1 MTVQISIENLPP
13 CPAPSRRI
21 VDDAPPRIAAE
32 VASFRDIEIEPAYR
46 STTLQAWK
54 ARRVTTYIAEQ
65 LGSDIRLAAVSRA
78 AGLSPCYFSKVFLR
92 TFGQSLRDYVQHLR
106 VERAKSL
113 MLETRLSLSEIALD
127 CGFCDQAHMTRTFS
141 RLVGEPPARW
151 RRRRQ
156 ARLQ

>member
-1 MTVQISIENLPP
+1 MTAQISIENLPP
-13 CPAPSRRI
+13 CPVPRRI
-21 VDDAPPRIAAE
+21 VNHTSPRIVAEIAA
-32 VASFRDIEIEPAYR
+32 FRDVEIEPAYR

-54 ARRVTTYIAEQ
+54 AHLVATYITEQ

-78 AGLSPCYFSKVFLR
+78 AGLSPFYFSKVFVR
-92 TFGQSLRDYVQHLR
+92 TFGQSLRDYVQHQR
-106 VERAKSL
+106 IKRATSL
-113 MLETRLSLSEIALD
+113 MLETRLTLSEIALD

>member
-92 TFGQSLRDYVQHLR
+92 TFGQSLRDYVQHQR